1 MAASKVARWL
11 APLAIVAVVAAVYVV
26 VHKTLDKTHTT
37 TVQQRP
43 PVAAHQTTVHHGTP
57 SNRPSVYIVKSGD
70 NLSSIAARSHVSLST
85 LEALNPKVNPSALQ
99 TGQHLRLR

>member
-1 MAASKVARWL
+1 MAASKVARVL
-11 APLAIVAVVAAVYVV
+11 APLAIVAVVAAIYLV

-37 TVQQRP
+37 SVQHRS
-43 PVAAHQTTVHHGTP
+43 PVVAHQATLPHKSSPKGP
-57 SNRPSVYIVKSGD
+57 SIYIVKSGD
-70 NLSSIAARSHVSLST
+70 NLSSIAAKAHVSLST